1 MLRAAARG
9 SRDLLHTAT
18 SFSCWHG
25 DAPLSRRA
33 RRRIIGTGLQG
44 AGAHAVA
51 DANSEIFR
59 PDPWCLHASGT
70 TIGGLFAAR
79 ARIDAAEVALIER
92 DRRVTFAALNER
104 VNRLAHVLATAGI
117 RRGDR
122 VGMLARNCAAWVE
135 LELAAAKLGAIV
147 GAQNWRLAA
156 PELVHCIR
164 LAEPRAMLV
173 AEDYAAMLAGL
184 DVAVPLAITLGDD
197 YETRL
202 ARADTGEPPAVA
214 EPEDPLVILY
224 TSGTTGLPKG
234 AAVSHRAF
242 IARAL
247 VFITELGLGP
257 GEAFVAWAPFFHMA
271 STDHALASLLRGNPV
286 IVVDGYDA
294 PALIEIVAQE
304 RIGWLPLV
312 PGMIEGFAAVLRQH
326 EVRPRGIR
334 AIGAMADLVPRHQL
348 AEITTLLGA
357 PYVNSFGATETGLPP
372 ATAAL
377 IPIGAAPTDL
387 AKRQS
392 AFCEVRLVDAD
403 DRNVPDGTPGEC
415 AIRGPTLFSG
425 YWRAPEVNAKDFR
438 GGWFHMGD
446 VFIRRDDGRLDF
458 VDRAKYLIKS
468 GGENVYPAEIERVLL
483 ADPRVGDAVVVRR
496 PDAKWGEVP
505 VAVVARND
513 ESLTADELY
522 AKCRRELAGYKQPK
536 DIRFVAFA
544 ELPRSTTGKIQRHE
558 VEAWLQRA
566 GKR

>member
-1 MLRAAARG
+1 MPGAN
-9 SRDLLHTAT
+9 
-18 SFSCWHG
+18 
-25 DAPLSRRA
+25 
-33 RRRIIGTGLQG
+33 TG
-44 AGAHAVA
+44 V
-51 DANSEIFR
+51 FR
-59 PDPWCLHASGT
+59 PEPWCLQAGGT

-79 ARIDAAEVALIER
+79 ARIDAGALAVIEG
-92 DRRVTFAALNER
+92 DRRLTFAELNER
-104 VNRLAHVLATAGI
+104 VNRLAQVLAREGI

-122 VGMLARNCAAWVE
+122 VGILARNGAAWLE

-147 GAQNWRLAA
+147 AAQNWRLAP
-156 PELVHCIR
+156 PELRHCIR

-173 AEDYAAMLAGL
+173 AEGYAEALAGL
-184 DVAVPLAITLGDD
+184 DVAVPLTITLGDD
-197 YETRL
+197 YERRL
-202 ARADTGEPPAVA
+202 ARGDPAEPPAAA
-214 EPEDPLVILY
+214 EPEDGLVILY

-234 AAVSHRAF
+234 AVVSHRAF
-242 IARAL
+242 IARSL
-247 VFITELGLGP
+247 VFITELGLAA

-286 IVVDGYDA
+286 IVVDGYD
-294 PALIEIVAQE
+294 PDALVEIVARE

-326 EVRPRGIR
+326 DVRPCGIR

-372 ATAAL
+372 ATASFIA
-377 IPIGAAPTDL
+377 IGEAPTDL

-392 AFCEVRLVDAD
+392 AFCEVRLVDPED
-403 DRNVPDGTPGEC
+403 NEVPDGAPGEC

-425 YWRAPEVNAKDFR
+425 YWGASEVNAKDFR

-446 VFIRRDDGRLDF
+446 MFIRRDDGRLDF
-458 VDRAKYLIKS
+458 VDRAKYMIKS

-483 ADPRVGDAVVVRR
+483 ADPRVADAVVVRR
-496 PDAKWGEVP
+496 PDATWGEVP

-536 DIRFVAFA
+536 DIRFVVFA
-544 ELPRSTTGKIQRHE
+544 DLPRSTTGKIQRHE
-558 VEAWLQRA
+558 VEAWLRREEA
-566 GKR
+566 LVGPAPDAPDTWSVGKPSRQVREPGS

>member
-1 MLRAAARG
+1 
-9 SRDLLHTAT
+9 
-18 SFSCWHG
+18 
-25 DAPLSRRA
+25 
-33 RRRIIGTGLQG
+33 
-44 AGAHAVA
+44 VA
-51 DANSEIFR
+51 DANSEIFQ
-59 PDPWCLHASGT
+59 PDPWCLHAGGT

-79 ARIDAAEVALIER
+79 ARIDAAAVALIEGE
-92 DRRVTFAALNER
+92 RRVTFAALNER
-104 VNRLAHVLATAGI
+104 VNRLAHVLARAGI

-122 VGMLARNCAAWVE
+122 VGMLARNSAVWVE

-147 GAQNWRLAA
+147 AAQNWRLAA

-173 AEDYAAMLAGL
+173 AAEYAGMLAGL
-184 DVAVPLAITLGDD
+184 DVEVPLTITLGDD

-202 ARADTGEPPAVA
+202 ARADSHEPPAVA

-242 IARAL
+242 VARAL
-247 VFITELGLGP
+247 VFITELGPGP

-294 PALIEIVAQE
+294 QALIEIVARE

-348 AEITTLLGA
+348 AEITSLLGA

-392 AFCEVRLVDAD
+392 AFCEVRLVDPD
-403 DRNVPDGTPGEC
+403 DRDVPDGAPGEC

-446 VFIRRDDGRLDF
+446 VFIRRDDGRLEF

-483 ADPRVGDAVVVRR
+483 ADSRVADAVVVRR

-513 ESLTADELY
+513 DGLTAEELH
-522 AKCRRELAGYKQPK
+522 ARCRAELAGYKQPK
-536 DIRFVAFA
+536 EIRFVACA
-544 ELPRSTTGKIQRHE
+544 DLPRSTTGKIQRHE
-558 VEAWLQRA
+558 VEAWLSRTDEA
-566 GKR
+566 

>member
-1 MLRAAARG
+1 VTGAR
-9 SRDLLHTAT
+9 
-18 SFSCWHG
+18 
-25 DAPLSRRA
+25 
-33 RRRIIGTGLQG
+33 
-44 AGAHAVA
+44 
-51 DANSEIFR
+51 SEIFR
-59 PDPWCLHASGT
+59 PDPWCREAGQT

-79 ARIDAAEVALIER
+79 AQIDAADAALIEGG
-92 DRRVTFAALNER
+92 RRVSFAQLNER
-104 VNRLAHVLATAGI
+104 VNRLAHVLAGEGI
-117 RRGDR
+117 GRGDR
-122 VGMLARNCAAWVE
+122 IGILARNCTAWVE

-147 GAQNWRLAA
+147 AAQNWRLAA

-173 AEDYAAMLAGL
+173 AEDYAAPLAVL
-184 DVAVPLAITLGDD
+184 DVEVPLTITLGHE

-202 ARADTGEPPAVA
+202 ARADVREPPAVA

-242 IARAL
+242 VARSL
-247 VFITELGLGP
+247 LFITELGLGA

-271 STDHALASLLRGNPV
+271 STDHALASLLKGNPV

-294 PALIEIVAQE
+294 PALLEIVARE

-312 PGMIEGFAAVLRQH
+312 PGMIESFAAALRTAD
-326 EVRPRGIR
+326 VRPRGIR

-377 IPIGAAPTDL
+377 IPIGEAPTDL

-392 AFCEVRLVDAD
+392 SFCEVRLVDPD
-403 DRNVPDGTPGEC
+403 DRDVPDGVPGEC

-425 YWRAPEVNAKDFR
+425 YWRAPEANRQDFR

-446 VFIRRDDGRLDF
+446 VFVRRPDGRLDF

-483 ADPRVGDAVVVRR
+483 ADPRVADAVVVRR
-496 PDAKWGEVP
+496 PDARWGEVP

-513 ESLTADELY
+513 ERLTADELY
-522 AKCRRELAGYKQPK
+522 ARCRRELAGYKQPK
-536 DIRFVAFA
+536 DIRFVALTD
-544 ELPRSTTGKIQRHE
+544 LPRSTTGKIQRHE
-558 VEAWLQRA
+558 VEAWLRGVNDGA
-566 GKR
+566 AASSERTCLRLDC

>member
-1 MLRAAARG
+1 MA
-9 SRDLLHTAT
+9 S
-18 SFSCWHG
+18 
-25 DAPLSRRA
+25 
-33 RRRIIGTGLQG
+33 
-44 AGAHAVA
+44 GAH
-51 DANSEIFR
+51 SEVFR
-59 PDPWCLHASGT
+59 LDPRCRQAGQT

-79 ARIDAAEVALIER
+79 ARIDAGEVALIEGG
-92 DRRVTFAALNER
+92 RRLTFAQLNER
-104 VNRLAHVLATAGI
+104 VNRLAHVLAGEGI
-117 RRGDR
+117 GRGDR
-122 VGMLARNCAAWVE
+122 VGILARNGAAWVE

-147 GAQNWRLAA
+147 AAQNWRLAV

-173 AEDYAAMLAGL
+173 GEAYGSVLAGL
-184 DVAVPLAITLGDD
+184 DVGIPLTITLGDD
-197 YETRL
+197 YEARL
-202 ARADTGEPPAVA
+202 ARAAVTEPPAVA
-214 EPEDPLVILY
+214 APEDPLVILY

-234 AAVSHRAF
+234 AVVSQRAF
-242 IARAL
+242 VARSL
-247 VFITELGLGP
+247 VFITELGLGA

-271 STDHALASLLRGNPV
+271 STDHALASLLKGNPV

-294 PALIEIVAQE
+294 AALIEIVARE

-312 PGMIEGFAAVLRQH
+312 PGMIESFAAALRTAD
-326 EVRPRGIR
+326 VRPLGIR

-403 DRNVPDGTPGEC
+403 DHDMPDGVPGEC

-425 YWRAPEVNAKDFR
+425 YWRAPEVNAQDFR

-446 VFIRRDDGRLDF
+446 VFVRREDGRLDF

-483 ADPRVGDAVVVRR
+483 ADPRVDDAVVVRR
-496 PDAKWGEVP
+496 PDPRWGEVP
-505 VAVVARND
+505 VAVIARND
-513 ESLTADELY
+513 EGLTADELY
-522 AKCRRELAGYKQPK
+522 ARCRRELAGYKQPK
-536 DIRFVAFA
+536 DIRFVALA
-544 ELPRSTTGKIQRHE
+544 DLPRSTTGKIQRHE
-558 VEAWLQRA
+558 LEAWLRREDE
-566 GKR
+566 GPLG